1 MKRIVEWFIQNP
13 IAANLLMVVILFVGL
28 KNIPTVG
35 KTVFPQT
42 DQSNITISAAYNGA
56 SPSEVEQQVVVRLE
70 EAIADLEG
78 IDEIFSSAREGVGQV
93 TLTILE
99 DYDGQ
104 RLLNDAKTRID
115 GITTLPDEVDTVNVR
130 EVIPKRPLMSIAIH
144 GNADEQR
151 LKETAQW
158 LRDEMT
164 LLPSIAS
171 VDIEG
176 VRNNEMSIEVSENTL
191 RQYQLTLEQIA
202 TSIRRS
208 SLNVPG
214 GTVKTDAG
222 NVQVQ
227 TRGQAYTEQE
237 FANIVITANDDG
249 AQLLLGDIATITDG
263 FADEDSEDNF
273 NGQPA
278 AYLELYTTTPPDVL
292 DAAAETKAAIDQ
304 LRPRLPANMELTIWR
319 DRSLLFESRMNLLL
333 KNAVSGLVL
342 VFVVLMLFLTPTLAG
357 WVSLGIATSFVGV
370 FVLLPYTGITINML
384 SMYGFL
390 LALGIVVDDAIIV
403 GESVY
408 ASQRRGEHGIAAA
421 MSGTLFVYKPVLFA
435 VISTVIFFSG
445 IFGLPGWMGSLAYPI
460 GVVVIVCLLFSLI
473 ESLLILPSHL
483 SHSKKISN
491 KETNNRNVLFFGFSR
506 LREKMSLGM
515 EALAEKYYRPFLEKS
530 LRVNGQTLTLFLMFF
545 VIVMAMYLSGGYV
558 KSSFKVQAT
567 SNSIRISAT
576 LPEGVAFA
584 DVKRVQQ
591 QIEQAAYALKA
602 DQELVSING
611 EQPFIRAIRS
621 VASNNS
627 VRVRVALLPAED
639 RTVNILQVKDRWRD
653 TIGELAGVKELDL
666 RYTINAN
673 RKALRFRVNVT
684 ANNQQVLADSVRAL
698 KQTLAGYE
706 SVYDIEDTLEGSRK
720 EVELRIKPH
729 AEVLGLRLADIAAQ
743 IRQGFYGEEIQR
755 IPRGTDDIKV
765 MLRYPESE
773 RKTLEQIEDIYIRT
787 QDGRSVPLASVA
799 DVVDIAG
806 YSVINREN
814 RRRTIIVS
822 AELTEGVDALLLAT
836 QILNDN
842 LPRWQQQYTGL
853 TIEAAGSLTAQ
864 KEFNSTLY
872 LNMLIAVFVSYGLMA
887 IAFRSY
893 WQPLLILTAIPFGFV
908 GAILG
913 HLIMDK
919 SMSIMSMLGLLAC
932 AGVVVNDNLVLLDR
946 IQYLYKKGLN
956 IIDVLAQ
963 AGQDRFRAII
973 LTSLTTFVGLLP
985 IMFETSVQA
994 QFLIPMV
1001 ISLSFG
1007 VLFSTF
1013 VTLLLVP
1020 NLFLLGIK
1028 LTAGNDFQENKV
1040 KSREE

>member
-1 MKRIVEWFIQNP
+1 MKRIVEWFIENP
-13 IAANLLMVVILFVGL
+13 IAANLLMVIILLVGL

-42 DQSNITISAAYNGA
+42 DQSSISISTSYNGA

-70 EAIADLEG
+70 EAVADLEG
-78 IDEIFSSAREGVGQV
+78 IDEIFSAAREGVAQV
-93 TLTILE
+93 RLTIVK
-99 DYDGQ
+99 DYDAQ
-104 RLLNDAKTRID
+104 RLLNDVKTRID
-115 GITTLPDEVDTVNVR
+115 AITTLPDEVDTVNVV
-130 EVIPKRPLMSIAIH
+130 EIIPKRPLMSVAIH
-144 GNADEQR
+144 GDADEQR

-164 LLPSIAS
+164 LLPSVSS
-171 VDIEG
+171 VAIEG
-176 VRNNEMSIEVSENTL
+176 VRNNEMSIEIAEKTL
-191 RQYQLTLEQIA
+191 REYELTLDEIA
-202 TSIRRS
+202 TRIRRS
-208 SLNVPG
+208 SLNIPG
-214 GTVKTDAG
+214 GTVKTTAG

-227 TRGQAYTEQE
+227 TRGQAYTEKD
-237 FANIVITANDDG
+237 FSNIVVATSDNG
-249 AQLLLGDIATITDG
+249 AQLLLGNIAIIIDG

-292 DAAAETKAAIDQ
+292 DAAGEAKALIEN
-304 LRPRLPANMELTIWR
+304 LRPRLPADMELTIWR

-333 KNAVSGLVL
+333 KNAISGLVL
-342 VFVVLMLFLTPTLAG
+342 VFVVLMLFLTPALAG
-357 WVSLGIATSFVGV
+357 WVSVGIATAFIGV
-370 FVLLPYTGITINML
+370 FVLLPYTGITVNML

-408 ASQRRGEHGIAAA
+408 ASQRRGEQGIEAAK
-421 MSGTLFVYKPVLFA
+421 SGTLFVYKPVLFA

-445 IFGLPGWMGSLAYPI
+445 MFGLPGWMGSLAYPI
-460 GVVVIVCLLFSLI
+460 AVVVIVCLLFSLI

-483 SHSKKISN
+483 SGFRIASNECFNN
-491 KETNNRNVLFFGFSR
+491 KEKQKTISWFTAFRN
-506 LREKMSLGM
+506 KMSQGM
-515 EALAEKYYRPFLEKS
+515 ETAAEKYYRPFLVKT
-530 LRVNGQTLTLFLMFF
+530 LRFNGQTLLLFLLFF
-545 VIVMAMYLSGGYV
+545 TIIFVMYLSGGYV

-576 LPEGVAFA
+576 LAEGAAFD
-584 DVKRVQQ
+584 DVKKVQR
-591 QIEQAAYALKA
+591 QIEQAAYQLK
-602 DQELVSING
+602 DDEKLVGVNG
-611 EQPFIRAIRS
+611 DEQFIRAIRS
-621 VASNNS
+621 IASGNT
-627 VRVRVALLPAED
+627 VRVRIALMPAED
-639 RTVNILQVKDRWRD
+639 RTVNIIQVKNRWRKS
-653 TIGELAGVKELDL
+653 IGDLESVKELSL
-666 RYTINAN
+666 RYTINSS
-673 RKALRFRVNVT
+673 RKALRFRVNV
-684 ANNQQVLADSVRAL
+684 AGNNQQVLSDSVAAL
-698 KQTLAGYE
+698 KTSLASYE
-706 SVYDIEDTLEGSRK
+706 SIYDIEDTLEGARR
-720 EVELRIKPH
+720 EVELRLKPH
-729 AEVLGLRLADIAAQ
+729 AEVLGLRLADIASQ
-743 IRQGFYGEEIQR
+743 IRQGFYGIEIQR
-755 IPRGTDDIKV
+755 IPRGTEDIKV
-765 MLRYPESE
+765 MLRYPEEE
-773 RKTLEQIEDIYIRT
+773 RNTLKNIESIYIRS
-787 QDGRSVPLASVA
+787 QDGRSVPLTSVA
-799 DVVDIAG
+799 EVVDIAG

-822 AELTEGVDALLLAT
+822 AELTEGVDALTVANQVLSE
-836 QILNDN
+836 N
-842 LPRWQQQYTGL
+842 LPRWQQQFTGL
-853 TIEAAGSLTAQ
+853 NMEAAGSLSDQ

-872 LNMLIAVFVSYGLMA
+872 INMVVAIFVSYGLMA

-919 SMSIMSMLGLLAC
+919 AMSIMSMLGLLAC

-946 IQYLYKKGLN
+946 IQHLYKKGSD
-956 IIDVLAQ
+956 IVDVLAQ

-1001 ISLSFG
+1001 VSLSFG

-1028 LTAGNDFQENKV
+1028 LTS
-1040 KSREE
+1040 SR

>member
-1 MKRIVEWFIQNP
+1 MKRIIVWFIQNP

-42 DQSNITISAAYNGA
+42 DQSTINISASYTGA
-56 SPSEVEQQVVVRLE
+56 SPSEVEQQVVIRLE
-70 EAIADLEG
+70 EVIADLDG
-78 IDEIFSSAREGVGQV
+78 IDEIFSSAREGLAQITV
-93 TLTILE
+93 TIIE
-99 DYDGQ
+99 DYDSQ
-104 RLLNDAKTRID
+104 RLLNEVKTRID
-115 GITTLPDEVDTVNVR
+115 SVTTLPDEVDSVNVR

-164 LLPSIAS
+164 LLPSVAS

-176 VRNNEMSIEVSENTL
+176 VRNNEMSIEVSEKVL
-191 RQYQLTLEQIA
+191 RKYQLTLDQIA
-202 TSIRRS
+202 VIIRRS

-237 FANIVITANDDG
+237 FADIVITASDSG

-263 FADEDSEDNF
+263 FAEEDSEDNF

-292 DAAAETKAAIDQ
+292 DAAAEAKVAIET
-304 LRPRLPANMELTIWR
+304 LRPLLPVDMQLTIWR

-333 KNAVSGLVL
+333 KNAISGLAL
-342 VFVVLMLFLTPTLAG
+342 VFVMLMLFLTPVLAG
-357 WVSLGIATSFVGV
+357 WVSVGIATAFIGV

-408 ASQRRGEHGIAAA
+408 TSQRRGKNGIEAA

-473 ESLLILPSHL
+473 ESLFILPSHL
-483 SHSKKISN
+483 SHSTVLNNDEARQRN
-491 KETNNRNVLFFGFSR
+491 KVSVGFYL
-506 LREKMSLGM
+506 LREVMSTGM
-515 EALAEKYYRPFLEKS
+515 EALAEQYYRPFLERT
-530 LRVNGQTLTLFLMFF
+530 LHANGQTLTIFLMLF
-545 VIVMAMYLSGGYV
+545 VIVMAAYLSGGYV
-558 KSSFKVQAT
+558 SSSFKVQAT

-576 LPEGVAFA
+576 LPEGVAFS

-591 QIEQAAYALKA
+591 QIEQAAYALEE
-602 DQELVSING
+602 DSQLIDING
-611 EQPFIRAIRS
+611 DQPFVRAIRS
-621 VASNNS
+621 VASSNR

-639 RTVNILQVKDRWRD
+639 RTVNILQVKDRWRE
-653 TIGELAGVKELDL
+653 TIGELEGVKELDL
-666 RYTINAN
+666 RYTINSSN
-673 RKALRFRVNVT
+673 KALRFRVNVT
-684 ANNQQVLADSVRAL
+684 GNNQQVLTDSVNAL

-706 SVYDIEDTLEGSRK
+706 NVYDVEDTLAGARK

-729 AEVLGLRLADIAAQ
+729 AEVLGLRLADIASQ

-814 RRRTIIVS
+814 RRRTIVVS
-822 AELTEGVDALLLAT
+822 ADLTEGVDALLLAT
-836 QILNDN
+836 QILDEN

-853 TIEAAGSLTAQ
+853 TIEAAGSLTEQ

-872 LNMLIAVFVSYGLMA
+872 LNMFIAILVSYGLMA

-919 SMSIMSMLGLLAC
+919 SMSVMSMLGLLAC

-956 IIDVLAQ
+956 TIDVLAA

-985 IMFETSVQA
+985 VMFETSVQA

-1028 LTAGNDFQENKV
+1028 LTTRDHFSVDK
-1040 KSREE
+1040 

>member
-1 MKRIVEWFIQNP
+1 MKRIVEWFIENP
-13 IAANLLMVVILFVGL
+13 IAANLLMVVILLVGL
-28 KNIPTVG
+28 KNIPAIG

-42 DQSNITISAAYNGA
+42 DQSSISISTSYKGA
-56 SPSEVEQQVVVRLE
+56 SPSEVETQVIVRLE
-70 EAIADLEG
+70 EAVADLEG
-78 IDEIFSSAREGVGQV
+78 IDEIFSTAREGLAQL
-93 TLTILE
+93 TLTIIK
-99 DYDGQ
+99 DYDSQ
-104 RLLNDAKTRID
+104 RLFNDVKTRID
-115 GITTLPDEVDTVNVR
+115 AITTLPDEVDTVNVR
-130 EVIPKRPLMSIAIH
+130 ESIPKRPLMSVAIH
-144 GNADEQR
+144 GDADEQR

-164 LLPSIAS
+164 LLPSVSS
-171 VDIEG
+171 VTIEG
-176 VRNNEMSIEVSENTL
+176 VRNNEMSIEVSEKTL
-191 RQYQLTLEQIA
+191 RQYVLTLDDIA
-202 TSIRRS
+202 TRIRRS

-227 TRGQAYTEQE
+227 TRGQAYSAKE
-237 FANIVITANDDG
+237 FSNIVIATSDNG

-263 FADEDSEDNF
+263 FADDDSEDNF

-278 AYLELYTTTPPDVL
+278 AYLELFTTAPPDVI
-292 DAAAETKAAIDQ
+292 DAAAEAKELIEV
-304 LRPRLPANMELTIWR
+304 LRTRLSADMELTIWR

-333 KNAVSGLVL
+333 KNAISGLAL
-342 VFVVLMLFLTPTLAG
+342 VFVVLMLFLTPSLAG
-357 WVSLGIATSFVGV
+357 WVSVGIATAFIGV

-408 ASQRRGEHGIAAA
+408 ASQRRGEQGIAAA
-421 MSGTLFVYKPVLFA
+421 KSGALFVYKPVLFA

-445 IFGLPGWMGSLAYPI
+445 MFGLPGWMGSLAYPI
-460 GVVVIVCLLFSLI
+460 AVVVIVCLLFSLI

-483 SHSKKISN
+483 SHYRIDSGSSEKQKTFSWFT
-491 KETNNRNVLFFGFSR
+491 KLRN
-506 LREKMSLGM
+506 KMSQGM
-515 EALAEKYYRPFLEKS
+515 ETAAEKYYRPFLEKT
-530 LRVNGQTLTLFLMFF
+530 LRFNGQTLVLFLLFF
-545 VIVMAMYLSGGYV
+545 TIVFTMYLSGGYV

-576 LPEGVAFA
+576 LAEGAAFD
-584 DVKRVQQ
+584 DVKKVQQ
-591 QIEQAAYALKA
+591 QIEQAAYQLKI
-602 DQELVSING
+602 DEKLVGING
-611 EQPFIRAIRS
+611 DQDFIRAIRS
-621 VASNNS
+621 IASGS
-627 VRVRVALLPAED
+627 TVRVRVALTPAED
-639 RTVNILQVKDRWRD
+639 REVNIIQIKDRWREN
-653 TIGELAGVKELDL
+653 IGDIEGVKELSL
-666 RYTINAN
+666 RYTINSSS
-673 RKALRFRVNVT
+673 KALRFRVNV
-684 ANNQQVLADSVRAL
+684 AGNNQQVLFDSVAAL
-698 KQTLAGYE
+698 KTELASYE
-706 SVYDIEDTLEGSRK
+706 NVYDIEDTLEGARK
-720 EVELRIKPH
+720 EVELRVKPH
-729 AEVLGLRLADIAAQ
+729 AEVLGLRLADIALQ
-743 IRQGFYGEEIQR
+743 IRQGFYGVEVQR

-773 RKTLEQIEDIYIRT
+773 RRTLENIEGIYIRT
-787 QDGRSVPLASVA
+787 QEGRAVPLTSVA
-799 DVVDIAG
+799 EVVDIAG

-822 AELTEGVDALLLAT
+822 AELTEGVDALTLAN
-836 QILNDN
+836 QVLSEN
-842 LPRWQQQYTGL
+842 LPLWQQQFTGL
-853 TIEAAGSLTAQ
+853 HMEVAGSLNEQ

-872 LNMLIAVFVSYGLMA
+872 LNMLVAVFVSYGLMA

-919 SMSIMSMLGLLAC
+919 AMSIMSMLGLLAC

-946 IQYLYKKGLN
+946 IQHLYKKGN
-956 IIDVLAQ
+956 DIIDVLAE

-973 LTSLTTFVGLLP
+973 LTSLTTFIGLLP

-1001 ISLSFG
+1001 VSLSFG

-1028 LTAGNDFQENKV
+1028 LTS
-1040 KSREE
+1040 SR

>member
-1 MKRIVEWFIQNP
+1 MKRIVEWFIENP
-13 IAANLLMVVILFVGL
+13 IAANLLMVVILLVGL
-28 KNIPTVG
+28 KNIPTIG

-42 DQSNITISAAYNGA
+42 DQSSISISTSYNGA

-70 EAIADLEG
+70 EAVADLEG
-78 IDEIFSSAREGVGQV
+78 IDEIFSTAREGLAQV
-93 TLTILE
+93 TLTIIK
-99 DYDGQ
+99 DYDSQ
-104 RLLNDAKTRID
+104 RLLNDVKTRID
-115 GITTLPDEVDTVNVR
+115 AITTLPDEVDTVNVR
-130 EVIPKRPLMSIAIH
+130 ESIPKRPLMSIAIH
-144 GNADEQR
+144 GDADEQR

-164 LLPSIAS
+164 LLPSVSS
-171 VDIEG
+171 VAIEG
-176 VRNNEMSIEVSENTL
+176 VRNNEMSIDVSEKTL
-191 RQYQLTLEQIA
+191 RQYELTLDDIA
-202 TSIRRS
+202 TRIRRS

-227 TRGQAYTEQE
+227 TRGQAYSAKDFST
-237 FANIVITANDDG
+237 IVIATSDNG

-263 FADEDSEDNF
+263 FADDDSEDNF
-273 NGQPA
+273 NGQSA
-278 AYLELYTTTPPDVL
+278 AYLELYTTTPPDVI
-292 DAAAETKAAIDQ
+292 DAAAEAKALIEI
-304 LRPRLPANMELTIWR
+304 LRTRLPADIALTIWR

-333 KNAVSGLVL
+333 KNAISGLVL
-342 VFVVLMLFLTPTLAG
+342 VFVVLMLFLTPSLAG
-357 WVSLGIATSFVGV
+357 WVSVGIATAFIGV

-408 ASQRRGEHGIAAA
+408 ASQRRGEQGVAAA
-421 MSGTLFVYKPVLFA
+421 KSGVLFVYKPVLFA

-445 IFGLPGWMGSLAYPI
+445 MFGLPGWMGSLAYPI
-460 GVVVIVCLLFSLI
+460 AVVVIVCLLFSLI

-483 SHSKKISN
+483 SHYRIAPDDQPKQKKPSWF
-491 KETNNRNVLFFGFSR
+491 TR
-506 LREKMSLGM
+506 LRNAMSQGM
-515 EALAEKYYRPFLEKS
+515 ETAAEKYYRPFLEKT
-530 LRVNGQTLTLFLMFF
+530 LRFNGQTLMLFLLFF
-545 VIVMAMYLSGGYV
+545 TIVFTMYLSGGYV

-576 LPEGVAFA
+576 LAEGAAFD
-584 DVKRVQQ
+584 DVKKVQQ
-591 QIEQAAYALKA
+591 QIEQAAYQLKSDA
-602 DQELVSING
+602 KLVGING
-611 EQPFIRAIRS
+611 DQDFIRAIRS
-621 VASNNS
+621 IASGS
-627 VRVRVALLPAED
+627 TVRVRVALTPAED
-639 RTVNILQVKDRWRD
+639 REVNIIQIKDRWREN
-653 TIGELAGVKELDL
+653 IGDIEGVKELSL
-666 RYTINAN
+666 RYTINSN
-673 RKALRFRVNVT
+673 SKALRFRVNV
-684 ANNQQVLADSVRAL
+684 AGNNQQVLSDSVAAL
-698 KQTLAGYE
+698 KNSLASYE
-706 SVYDIEDTLEGSRK
+706 SVYDIEDTLEGARK
-720 EVELRIKPH
+720 EVELRVKPH
-729 AEVLGLRLADIAAQ
+729 AEVLGLRLADIASQ
-743 IRQGFYGEEIQR
+743 IRQGFYGVEVQR
-755 IPRGTDDIKV
+755 IPRGTEDIKV

-773 RKTLEQIEDIYIRT
+773 RRTLENIEGIYIRT
-787 QDGRSVPLASVA
+787 QDGRAVPLTSVA
-799 DVVDIAG
+799 EVVDIAG

-822 AELTEGVDALLLAT
+822 ADLTEGVDALTLAN
-836 QILNDN
+836 QVLSEN
-842 LPRWQQQYTGL
+842 LPLWQQQFTGL
-853 TIEAAGSLTAQ
+853 NMEVAGSLNEQ

-872 LNMLIAVFVSYGLMA
+872 LNMLVAVFLSYGLMA

-919 SMSIMSMLGLLAC
+919 AMSIMSMLGLLAC

-946 IQYLYKKGLN
+946 IQHLYKKGNDIL
-956 IIDVLAQ
+956 DVLAE

-973 LTSLTTFVGLLP
+973 LTSLTTFIGLLP

-1001 ISLSFG
+1001 VSLSFG

-1020 NLFLLGIK
+1020 NLFLLGVK
-1028 LTAGNDFQENKV
+1028 LT
-1040 KSREE
+1040 SPR

>member
-1 MKRIVEWFIQNP
+1 MKRIVEWFIENP
-13 IAANLLMVVILFVGL
+13 IAANLLMVVILLVGL
-28 KNIPTVG
+28 KNIPAIG

-42 DQSNITISAAYNGA
+42 DQSSISISTSYKGA
-56 SPSEVEQQVVVRLE
+56 SPSEVETQVIVRLE
-70 EAIADLEG
+70 EAVADLEG
-78 IDEIFSSAREGVGQV
+78 IDEIFSTAREGLAQL
-93 TLTILE
+93 TLTIIK
-99 DYDGQ
+99 DYDSQ
-104 RLLNDAKTRID
+104 RLFNDVKTRID
-115 GITTLPDEVDTVNVR
+115 AITTLPDEVDTVNVR
-130 EVIPKRPLMSIAIH
+130 ESIPKRPLMSVAIH
-144 GNADEQR
+144 GDADEQR

-164 LLPSIAS
+164 LLPSVSS
-171 VDIEG
+171 VTIEG
-176 VRNNEMSIEVSENTL
+176 VRNNEMSIEVSEKTL
-191 RQYQLTLEQIA
+191 RQYVLTLDDIA
-202 TSIRRS
+202 TRIRRS

-227 TRGQAYTEQE
+227 TRGQAYSAKE
-237 FANIVITANDDG
+237 FSNIVIATSDNG

-263 FADEDSEDNF
+263 FADDDSEDNF

-278 AYLELYTTTPPDVL
+278 AYLELFTTTPPDVI
-292 DAAAETKAAIDQ
+292 DAAAEAKELIEV
-304 LRPRLPANMELTIWR
+304 LRTRLSADMELTIWR

-333 KNAVSGLVL
+333 KNAISGLAL
-342 VFVVLMLFLTPTLAG
+342 VFVVLMLFLTPSLAG
-357 WVSLGIATSFVGV
+357 WVSVGIATAFIGV

-408 ASQRRGEHGIAAA
+408 ASQRRGEQGIAAA
-421 MSGTLFVYKPVLFA
+421 KSGALFVYKPVLFA

-445 IFGLPGWMGSLAYPI
+445 MFGLPGWMGSLAYPI
-460 GVVVIVCLLFSLI
+460 AVVVIVCLLFSLI

-483 SHSKKISN
+483 SHYRIDSGSSEKQKTFSWFT
-491 KETNNRNVLFFGFSR
+491 KLRN
-506 LREKMSLGM
+506 KMSQGM
-515 EALAEKYYRPFLEKS
+515 ETAAEKYYRPFLEKT
-530 LRVNGQTLTLFLMFF
+530 LRFNGQTLVLFLLFF
-545 VIVMAMYLSGGYV
+545 TIVFTMYLSGGYV

-576 LPEGVAFA
+576 LAEGAAFD
-584 DVKRVQQ
+584 DVKKVQQ
-591 QIEQAAYALKA
+591 QIEQAAYQLKI
-602 DQELVSING
+602 DEKLVGING
-611 EQPFIRAIRS
+611 NQDFIRAIRS
-621 VASNNS
+621 IASGS
-627 VRVRVALLPAED
+627 TVRVRVALTPAED
-639 RTVNILQVKDRWRD
+639 REVNIIQIKDRWREN
-653 TIGELAGVKELDL
+653 IGDIEGVKELSL
-666 RYTINAN
+666 RYTINSSS
-673 RKALRFRVNVT
+673 KALRFRVNV
-684 ANNQQVLADSVRAL
+684 AGNNQQVLFDSVAAL
-698 KQTLAGYE
+698 KTELASYE
-706 SVYDIEDTLEGSRK
+706 NVYDIEDTLEGARK
-720 EVELRIKPH
+720 EVELRVKPH
-729 AEVLGLRLADIAAQ
+729 AEVLGLRLADIALQ
-743 IRQGFYGEEIQR
+743 IRQGFYGVEVQR

-773 RKTLEQIEDIYIRT
+773 RRTLENIEGIYIRT
-787 QDGRSVPLASVA
+787 QEGRAVPLTSVA
-799 DVVDIAG
+799 EVVDIAG

-822 AELTEGVDALLLAT
+822 AELTEGVDALTLAN
-836 QILNDN
+836 QVLSEN
-842 LPRWQQQYTGL
+842 LPLWQQQFTGL
-853 TIEAAGSLTAQ
+853 HMEVAGSLNEQ

-872 LNMLIAVFVSYGLMA
+872 LNMLVAVFVSYGLMA

-919 SMSIMSMLGLLAC
+919 AMSIMSMLGLLAC

-946 IQYLYKKGLN
+946 IQHLYKKGN
-956 IIDVLAQ
+956 DIIDVLAE

-973 LTSLTTFVGLLP
+973 LTSLTTFIGLLP

-1001 ISLSFG
+1001 VSLSFG

-1028 LTAGNDFQENKV
+1028 LTS
-1040 KSREE
+1040 SR

>member
-1 MKRIVEWFIQNP
+1 MKRIVEWFIENP
-13 IAANLLMVVILFVGL
+13 IAANLLMVVILLVGL
-28 KNIPTVG
+28 KNIPVIG

-42 DQSNITISAAYNGA
+42 DQSSISISTSYKGA
-56 SPSEVEQQVVVRLE
+56 SPSEVETQVVVRLE
-70 EAIADLEG
+70 EAVADLEG
-78 IDEIFSSAREGVGQV
+78 IDEIFSTTREGLAQL
-93 TLTILE
+93 TLTIIK
-99 DYDGQ
+99 DYDSQ
-104 RLLNDAKTRID
+104 RLFNDVKTRID
-115 GITTLPDEVDTVNVR
+115 AITTLPDEVDTVNVR
-130 EVIPKRPLMSIAIH
+130 ESIPKRPLMSVAIH
-144 GNADEQR
+144 GDADEQR

-164 LLPSIAS
+164 LLPSISS
-171 VDIEG
+171 VTIEG
-176 VRNNEMSIEVSENTL
+176 VRNNEMSIEVSEKTL
-191 RQYQLTLEQIA
+191 RQYALTLDDIA
-202 TSIRRS
+202 TRIRRS

-227 TRGQAYTEQE
+227 TRGQAYSAKE
-237 FANIVITANDDG
+237 FSNIVIATSDNG

-263 FADEDSEDNF
+263 FADDDSEDNF

-278 AYLELYTTTPPDVL
+278 AYLELFTTTPPDVI
-292 DAAAETKAAIDQ
+292 DAAAEAKELIEV
-304 LRPRLPANMELTIWR
+304 LRTRLPADMELTIWR

-333 KNAVSGLVL
+333 KNAISGLAL
-342 VFVVLMLFLTPTLAG
+342 VFVVLMLFLTPSLAG
-357 WVSLGIATSFVGV
+357 WVSVGIATAFIGV

-408 ASQRRGEHGIAAA
+408 ASQRRGEQGIAAA
-421 MSGTLFVYKPVLFA
+421 KSGALFVYKPVLFA

-445 IFGLPGWMGSLAYPI
+445 MFGLPGWMGSLAYPI
-460 GVVVIVCLLFSLI
+460 AVVVIVCLLFSLI

-483 SHSKKISN
+483 SYYCIDSGSSEKQKALSWF
-491 KETNNRNVLFFGFSR
+491 TR
-506 LREKMSLGM
+506 LRNKMSQGM
-515 EALAEKYYRPFLEKS
+515 ETAAEKYYRPFLERT
-530 LRVNGQTLTLFLMFF
+530 LRFNGQTLVLFLLFF
-545 VIVMAMYLSGGYV
+545 TIVFTMYLSDGYV

-576 LPEGVAFA
+576 LAEGAAFD
-584 DVKRVQQ
+584 DVKKVQQ
-591 QIEQAAYALKA
+591 QIEQAAYQLKN
-602 DQELVSING
+602 DEKLVGING
-611 EQPFIRAIRS
+611 DQDFIRAIRS
-621 VASNNS
+621 IASGNT
-627 VRVRVALLPAED
+627 VRVRVALTPAED
-639 RTVNILQVKDRWRD
+639 REVNIIQIKDRWREN
-653 TIGELAGVKELDL
+653 IGDIEGVKELSL
-666 RYTINAN
+666 RYTINSSS
-673 RKALRFRVNVT
+673 KALRFRVNV
-684 ANNQQVLADSVRAL
+684 AGNNQQVLFDSVAAL
-698 KQTLAGYE
+698 KTALASYE
-706 SVYDIEDTLEGSRK
+706 NVYDIEDTLEGARK
-720 EVELRIKPH
+720 EVELRVKPH
-729 AEVLGLRLADIAAQ
+729 AEVLGLRLADIASQ
-743 IRQGFYGEEIQR
+743 IRQGFYGVEVQR

-773 RKTLEQIEDIYIRT
+773 RRTLENIEGIYIRT
-787 QDGRSVPLASVA
+787 QEGRAVPLTSVA
-799 DVVDIAG
+799 EVVDIAG

-822 AELTEGVDALLLAT
+822 AELTEGVDALTLAN
-836 QILNDN
+836 QVLNAN
-842 LPRWQQQYTGL
+842 LPLWQQQFTGL
-853 TIEAAGSLTAQ
+853 HMEVAGSLNEQ

-872 LNMLIAVFVSYGLMA
+872 LNMLVAVFVSYGLMA

-919 SMSIMSMLGLLAC
+919 AMSIMSMLGLLAC

-946 IQYLYKKGLN
+946 IQHLYKKGN
-956 IIDVLAQ
+956 DIMDVLAE

-973 LTSLTTFVGLLP
+973 LTSLTTFIGLLP

-1001 ISLSFG
+1001 VSLSFG

-1028 LTAGNDFQENKV
+1028 LTS
-1040 KSREE
+1040 SR

>member
-1 MKRIVEWFIQNP
+1 MKRIVEWFIENP
-13 IAANLLMVVILFVGL
+13 IAANLLMVVILLVGL
-28 KNIPTVG
+28 KNIPAIG

-42 DQSNITISAAYNGA
+42 DQSSISISTSYKGA
-56 SPSEVEQQVVVRLE
+56 SPSEVETQVVVRLE
-70 EAIADLEG
+70 EAVADLEG
-78 IDEIFSSAREGVGQV
+78 IDEIFSTAREGLAQL
-93 TLTILE
+93 TLTIIK
-99 DYDGQ
+99 DYDSQ
-104 RLLNDAKTRID
+104 RLFNDVKTRID
-115 GITTLPDEVDTVNVR
+115 AITTLPDEVDTVNVR
-130 EVIPKRPLMSIAIH
+130 ESIPKRPLMSVAIH
-144 GNADEQR
+144 GDADEQR

-164 LLPSIAS
+164 LLPSVSS
-171 VDIEG
+171 VTIEG
-176 VRNNEMSIEVSENTL
+176 VRNNEMSIEVSEKTL
-191 RQYQLTLEQIA
+191 RQYELTLDDIA
-202 TSIRRS
+202 TRIRRS

-227 TRGQAYTEQE
+227 TRGQAYSAKE
-237 FANIVITANDDG
+237 FSNIVIVTSDNG

-263 FADEDSEDNF
+263 FADDDSEDNF

-278 AYLELYTTTPPDVL
+278 AYLELFTTTPPDVI
-292 DAAAETKAAIDQ
+292 DAAAEAKELIEV
-304 LRPRLPANMELTIWR
+304 LRTRLPADMELTIWR

-333 KNAVSGLVL
+333 KNAISGLAL
-342 VFVVLMLFLTPTLAG
+342 VFVVLMLFLTPSLAG
-357 WVSLGIATSFVGV
+357 WVSVGIATAFIGV

-408 ASQRRGEHGIAAA
+408 ASQRRGEQGIAAA
-421 MSGTLFVYKPVLFA
+421 KSGALFVYKPVLFA

-445 IFGLPGWMGSLAYPI
+445 MFGLPGWMGSLAYPI
-460 GVVVIVCLLFSLI
+460 AVVVIVCLLFSLI

-483 SHSKKISN
+483 SHYRINSDSSEKQKTLSWFT
-491 KETNNRNVLFFGFSR
+491 KLRN
-506 LREKMSLGM
+506 KMSQGM
-515 EALAEKYYRPFLEKS
+515 ETAAEKYYRPFLERT
-530 LRVNGQTLTLFLMFF
+530 LRFNGQTLVLFLLFF
-545 VIVMAMYLSGGYV
+545 TIVFTMYLSGGYV

-576 LPEGVAFA
+576 LAEGAAFD
-584 DVKRVQQ
+584 DVKKVQQ
-591 QIEQAAYALKA
+591 QIEQAAYQLKN
-602 DQELVSING
+602 DEKLVGING
-611 EQPFIRAIRS
+611 DQDFIRAIRS
-621 VASNNS
+621 IASGS
-627 VRVRVALLPAED
+627 TVRVRVALTPAED
-639 RTVNILQVKDRWRD
+639 REVNIIQIKDRWREN
-653 TIGELAGVKELDL
+653 IGDIEGVKELSL
-666 RYTINAN
+666 RYTINSSS
-673 RKALRFRVNVT
+673 KALRFRVNV
-684 ANNQQVLADSVRAL
+684 AGNNQQVLFDSVAAL
-698 KQTLAGYE
+698 KTALASYE
-706 SVYDIEDTLEGSRK
+706 NVYDIEDTLEGARK
-720 EVELRIKPH
+720 EVELRVKPH
-729 AEVLGLRLADIAAQ
+729 AEVLGLRLADIASQ
-743 IRQGFYGEEIQR
+743 IRQGFYGVEVQR

-773 RKTLEQIEDIYIRT
+773 RRTLENIEGIYIRT
-787 QDGRSVPLASVA
+787 QEGRAVPLTSVA
-799 DVVDIAG
+799 EVVDIAG

-822 AELTEGVDALLLAT
+822 AELTEGVDALTLAN
-836 QILNDN
+836 QVLSEN
-842 LPRWQQQYTGL
+842 LPLWQQQFTGL
-853 TIEAAGSLTAQ
+853 HMEVAGSLNEQ

-872 LNMLIAVFVSYGLMA
+872 LNMLVAVFVSYGLMA

-919 SMSIMSMLGLLAC
+919 AMSIMSMLGLLAC

-946 IQYLYKKGLN
+946 IQHLYKKGN
-956 IIDVLAQ
+956 DIMDVLAE

-973 LTSLTTFVGLLP
+973 LTSLTTFIGLLP

-1001 ISLSFG
+1001 VSLSFG

-1028 LTAGNDFQENKV
+1028 LTS
-1040 KSREE
+1040 SR

>member
-1 MKRIVEWFIQNP
+1 MKRIVEWFIENP
-13 IAANLLMVVILFVGL
+13 IAANLLMVVILLVGL
-28 KNIPTVG
+28 KNIPAIG

-42 DQSNITISAAYNGA
+42 DQSSISISTSYKGA
-56 SPSEVEQQVVVRLE
+56 SPSEVETQVVVRLE
-70 EAIADLEG
+70 EAVADLEG
-78 IDEIFSSAREGVGQV
+78 IDEIFSTAREGLAQL
-93 TLTILE
+93 TLTIIK
-99 DYDGQ
+99 DYDSQ
-104 RLLNDAKTRID
+104 RLFNDVKTRID
-115 GITTLPDEVDTVNVR
+115 AITTLPDEVDTVNVR
-130 EVIPKRPLMSIAIH
+130 ESIPKRPLMSVAIH
-144 GNADEQR
+144 GDADEQR

-164 LLPSIAS
+164 LLPSVSS
-171 VDIEG
+171 VTIEG
-176 VRNNEMSIEVSENTL
+176 VRNNEMSIEVSEKTL
-191 RQYQLTLEQIA
+191 RQYELTLDDIA
-202 TSIRRS
+202 TRIRRS

-227 TRGQAYTEQE
+227 TRGQAYSAKE
-237 FANIVITANDDG
+237 FSNIVIATSDNG

-263 FADEDSEDNF
+263 FADDDSEDNF

-278 AYLELYTTTPPDVL
+278 AYLELFTTTPPDVI
-292 DAAAETKAAIDQ
+292 DAAAEAKELIEV
-304 LRPRLPANMELTIWR
+304 LRTRLPADMELTIWR

-333 KNAVSGLVL
+333 KNAISGLAL
-342 VFVVLMLFLTPTLAG
+342 VFVVLMLFLTPSLAG
-357 WVSLGIATSFVGV
+357 WVSVGIATAFIGV

-408 ASQRRGEHGIAAA
+408 ASQRRGEQGIAAA
-421 MSGTLFVYKPVLFA
+421 KSGALFVYKPVLFA

-445 IFGLPGWMGSLAYPI
+445 MFGLPGWMGSLAYPI
-460 GVVVIVCLLFSLI
+460 AVVVIVCLLFSLI

-483 SHSKKISN
+483 SHYRIDSGSSEKQKTFSWFT
-491 KETNNRNVLFFGFSR
+491 KLRN
-506 LREKMSLGM
+506 KMSQGM
-515 EALAEKYYRPFLEKS
+515 ETAAEKYYRPFLERT
-530 LRVNGQTLTLFLMFF
+530 LRFNGQTLVLFLLFF
-545 VIVMAMYLSGGYV
+545 TIVFTMYLSGGYV

-576 LPEGVAFA
+576 LAEGAAFD
-584 DVKRVQQ
+584 DVKKVQQ
-591 QIEQAAYALKA
+591 QIEQAAYQLKN
-602 DQELVSING
+602 DEKLVGING
-611 EQPFIRAIRS
+611 DQDFIRAIRS
-621 VASNNS
+621 IASGS
-627 VRVRVALLPAED
+627 TVRVRVALTPAED
-639 RTVNILQVKDRWRD
+639 REVNIIQIKDRWREN
-653 TIGELAGVKELDL
+653 IGDIEGVKELSL
-666 RYTINAN
+666 RYTINSSS
-673 RKALRFRVNVT
+673 KALRFRVNV
-684 ANNQQVLADSVRAL
+684 AGNNQQVLFDSVAAL
-698 KQTLAGYE
+698 KTALASYE
-706 SVYDIEDTLEGSRK
+706 NVYDIEDTLEGARK
-720 EVELRIKPH
+720 EVELRVKPH
-729 AEVLGLRLADIAAQ
+729 AEVLGLRLADIASQ
-743 IRQGFYGEEIQR
+743 IRQGFYGVEVQR

-773 RKTLEQIEDIYIRT
+773 RRTLENIEGIYIRT
-787 QDGRSVPLASVA
+787 QEGRAVPLTSVA
-799 DVVDIAG
+799 EVVDIAG

-822 AELTEGVDALLLAT
+822 AELTEGVDALTLAN
-836 QILNDN
+836 QVLSEN
-842 LPRWQQQYTGL
+842 LPLWQQQFTGL
-853 TIEAAGSLTAQ
+853 HMEVAGSLNEQ

-872 LNMLIAVFVSYGLMA
+872 LNMLVAVFVSYGLMA

-919 SMSIMSMLGLLAC
+919 AMSIMSMLGLLAC

-946 IQYLYKKGLN
+946 IQHLYKKGN
-956 IIDVLAQ
+956 DIMDVLAE

-973 LTSLTTFVGLLP
+973 LTSLTTFIGLLP

-1001 ISLSFG
+1001 VSLSFG

-1028 LTAGNDFQENKV
+1028 LTS
-1040 KSREE
+1040 SR

>member
-1 MKRIVEWFIQNP
+1 MKRIVEWFIENP
-13 IAANLLMVVILFVGL
+13 IAANLLMVVILLVGL
-28 KNIPTVG
+28 KNIPAIG

-42 DQSNITISAAYNGA
+42 DQSSISISTSYKGA
-56 SPSEVEQQVVVRLE
+56 SPSEVETQVVVRLE
-70 EAIADLEG
+70 EAVADLEG
-78 IDEIFSSAREGVGQV
+78 IDEIFSTAREGLAQL
-93 TLTILE
+93 TLTIIK
-99 DYDGQ
+99 DYDSQ
-104 RLLNDAKTRID
+104 RLFNDVKTRID
-115 GITTLPDEVDTVNVR
+115 AITTLPDEVDTVNVR
-130 EVIPKRPLMSIAIH
+130 ESIPKRPLMSVAIH
-144 GNADEQR
+144 GDADEQR

-164 LLPSIAS
+164 LLPSVSS
-171 VDIEG
+171 VTIEG
-176 VRNNEMSIEVSENTL
+176 VRNNEMSIEVSEKTL
-191 RQYQLTLEQIA
+191 RQYALTLDDIA
-202 TSIRRS
+202 TRIRRS

-227 TRGQAYTEQE
+227 TRGQAYSAKE
-237 FANIVITANDDG
+237 FSNIVIATSDNG

-263 FADEDSEDNF
+263 FADDDSEDNF

-278 AYLELYTTTPPDVL
+278 AYLELFTTTPPDVI
-292 DAAAETKAAIDQ
+292 DAAAEAKELIEV
-304 LRPRLPANMELTIWR
+304 LRTRLPADMELTIWR

-333 KNAVSGLVL
+333 KNAISGLAL
-342 VFVVLMLFLTPTLAG
+342 VFVVLMLFLTPSLAG
-357 WVSLGIATSFVGV
+357 WVSVGIATAFIGV

-408 ASQRRGEHGIAAA
+408 ASQRRGEQGVASAK
-421 MSGTLFVYKPVLFA
+421 SGALFVYKPVLFA

-445 IFGLPGWMGSLAYPI
+445 MFGLPGWMGSLAYPI
-460 GVVVIVCLLFSLI
+460 AVVVIVCLLFSLI

-483 SHSKKISN
+483 SHYRINSDSSEKQKTLSWFT
-491 KETNNRNVLFFGFSR
+491 KLRN
-506 LREKMSLGM
+506 KMSQGM
-515 EALAEKYYRPFLEKS
+515 ETAAEKYYRPFLEKT
-530 LRVNGQTLTLFLMFF
+530 LRFNGQTLVLFLLFF
-545 VIVMAMYLSGGYV
+545 TIVFTMYLSGGYV

-576 LPEGVAFA
+576 LAEGAAFD
-584 DVKRVQQ
+584 DVKKVQQ
-591 QIEQAAYALKA
+591 QIEQAAYQLKK
-602 DQELVSING
+602 DEKLVGING
-611 EQPFIRAIRS
+611 DQDFIRAIRS
-621 VASNNS
+621 IASGS
-627 VRVRVALLPAED
+627 TVRVRVALTPAED
-639 RTVNILQVKDRWRD
+639 REVNIIQIKDRWREN
-653 TIGELAGVKELDL
+653 IGDIEGVKELSL
-666 RYTINAN
+666 RYTINSSS
-673 RKALRFRVNVT
+673 KALRFRVNV
-684 ANNQQVLADSVRAL
+684 AGNNQQVLFDSVAAL
-698 KQTLAGYE
+698 KTALASYE
-706 SVYDIEDTLEGSRK
+706 NIYDIEDTLEGARK
-720 EVELRIKPH
+720 EVELRVKPH
-729 AEVLGLRLADIAAQ
+729 AEVLGLRLADIASQ
-743 IRQGFYGEEIQR
+743 IRQGFYGVEVQR

-773 RKTLEQIEDIYIRT
+773 RRTLENIEGIYIRT
-787 QDGRSVPLASVA
+787 QEGRAVPLTSVA
-799 DVVDIAG
+799 EVVDIAG

-822 AELTEGVDALLLAT
+822 AELTEGVDALTLAN
-836 QILNDN
+836 QVLSEN
-842 LPRWQQQYTGL
+842 LPLWQQQFTGL
-853 TIEAAGSLTAQ
+853 HMEVAGSLNEQ

-872 LNMLIAVFVSYGLMA
+872 LNMLVAVFVSYGLMA

-919 SMSIMSMLGLLAC
+919 AMSIMSMLGLLAC

-946 IQYLYKKGLN
+946 IQHLYKKGN
-956 IIDVLAQ
+956 DIMDVLAE

-973 LTSLTTFVGLLP
+973 LTSLTTFIGLLP

-1001 ISLSFG
+1001 VSLSFG

-1028 LTAGNDFQENKV
+1028 LTS
-1040 KSREE
+1040 SR